1 MEKRL
6 SGRFVLRIEP
16 ELHALAKRRATQLDI
31 SLNELCVRS
40 LNAYLTETP
49 STFEAVRYPEADL
62 ARRVIKYLGNSLVG
76 LVFFGSMARGEGR
89 ESSDIDLLIVVSQN
103 LSLKRQLYTQWDR
116 TIVND
121 RLSPHFVHL
130 PTGFDDA
137 GSLWLESSVDGIVMF
152 DRDGGV
158 QRFLGSMRRAIASGI
173 LERRKAYGHTYWIKS
188 TERQEH
194 VQ

>member
-116 TIVND
+116 TFAND

-130 PTGFDDA
+130 PTDLERA
-137 GSLWLESSVDGIVMF
+137 GSIWFEVAIDGILLYEQG
-152 DRDGGV
+152 REIS
-158 QRFLGSMRRAIASGI
+158 RLLTKIRAAMASH
-173 LERRKAYGHTYWIKS
+173 RMVRKTAYGQPYWV
-188 TERQEH
+188 RGAGDLAH